1 MVSSENLVLATDL
14 QDSAQ
19 QLLQEK
25 AVAMYS
31 HLPNVLLFTFIA
43 TSALALYFQGAAG
56 QMQLFLW
63 WGCMQ
68 MVSLLRLVSLCYWL
82 RLRRL
87 QLSAPIF
94 MVMIRWFSF
103 GSLASGV
110 IWAAFS
116 VMYFYESSSSQ
127 RLVIALVMST
137 VAAGSITVLALM
149 PWVNR
154 LFIAL
159 LIVPLLA
166 MFATTGAVNDLV
178 IAGLGL
184 ALFIGLTGFA
194 RVSRDSALKLFVSAR
209 DSDRKIANAIAQRDE
224 LLLTK
229 DDLEERLAQQIETL
243 EFEVALKERYAE
255 ELARRASTDALTG
268 LLNRSTFEQSFH
280 QMIELARPR
289 NAFVGLLVIEVL
301 RFDVVELQGAS
312 IAEQV
317 LLTLTDRLRSFIAPG
332 SLVARWGDAEF
343 ALTILSRE
351 HLFLH
356 EGSLLRTV
364 LQQPVDTNAG
374 AVAVDVMLG
383 ASVFPG
389 SAQDAELLLY
399 QASVAKHSLRQ
410 QGIGGIKLFD
420 TSLDAGVKERQ
431 HLRQALVVAL
441 EAGDLAL
448 VFQPIEPC
456 GDSQP
461 RKLEALLRWD
471 DSELG
476 AVSPALFVPVAE
488 ECGLI
493 VPIGRWVLDTACQ
506 MASQWPVGSI
516 VCVNVSVHQ
525 ILAGDLLGDVSAA
538 LAKSGL
544 PVNQLEIEITE
555 SVFSHDLDYVCA
567 VLEQLRALGVALAI
581 DDFGTGYSS
590 LAYLRRLPIDTIKID
605 RSFIQDIDQNAHK
618 LLQAIVSMAR
628 DLGLRVVVEGI
639 ETEQQQDLLVA
650 MGVDY
655 LQGYL
660 ISRPLADA
668 DVAGWLIA
676 DETSC
681 VSTH

>member
-1 MVSSENLVLATDL
+1 MLSSENLVPATDL
-14 QDSAQ
+14 RDIGQ
-19 QLLQEK
+19 QLLVEK

-31 HLPNVLLFTFIA
+31 QLPNVLLFTFIA

-56 QMQLFLW
+56 QMQLLLW
-63 WGCMQ
+63 WGGMQ
-68 MVSLLRLVSLCYWL
+68 LINLLRLANLCCWL
-82 RLRRL
+82 KARRH
-87 QLSAPIF
+87 APLAPAF
-94 MVMIRWFSF
+94 ASRMIRWFSV
-103 GSLASGV
+103 GSLTSGAV
-110 IWAAFS
+110 WALFS
-116 VMYFYESSSSQ
+116 VLHFYDASSSQ

-137 VAAGSITVLALM
+137 VAAGSVTVLALV
-149 PWVNR
+149 PWVSR
-154 LFIAL
+154 LFIAF

-166 MFATTGAVNDLV
+166 MFATTGAANDLV
-178 IAGLGL
+178 TACLGL
-184 ALFIGLTGFA
+184 ALFFGLTGFS
-194 RVSRDSALKLFVSAR
+194 RVSRESALKLFVSAH

-224 LLLTK
+224 LLLDK
-229 DDLEERLAQQIETL
+229 GELEERLAQQIETL

-268 LLNRSTFEQSFH
+268 LLNRSAFEQSFH
-280 QMIELARPR
+280 QMIASARVR
-289 NAFVGLLVIEVL
+289 DGFVGLLVVEVL
-301 RFDVVELQGAS
+301 RFDVVELHGAS

-317 LLTLTDRLRSFIAPG
+317 LLGLTDRLRSFIAPG

-343 ALTILSRE
+343 ALAMSSRE
-351 HLFLH
+351 HLFLR
-356 EGSLLRTV
+356 EASLLRTV
-364 LQQPVDTNAG
+364 LQQPVDTSAG

-383 ASVFPG
+383 ASAYPV

-420 TSLDAGVKERQ
+420 ASLEARVKERQ
-431 HLRQALVVAL
+431 YLRQALVIAL
-441 EAGDLAL
+441 ETDNLAL

-456 GDSQP
+456 GEAAP

-471 DSELG
+471 DPELG
-476 AVSPALFVPVAE
+476 AVSPTLFVPVAE

-506 MASQWPVGSI
+506 IASRWPAGTV

-544 PVNQLEIEITE
+544 PVTQLEIEITE
-555 SVFSHDLDYVCA
+555 SVFSHDLDYVCS
-567 VLEQLRALGVALAI
+567 VLEELRTLGVSLAI

-590 LAYLRRLPIDTIKID
+590 LAYLRRLPVDTIKID

-618 LLQAIVSMAR
+618 LLQGIVSMAR
-628 DLGLRVVVEGI
+628 DLGFHVVVEGV
-639 ETEQQQDLLVA
+639 ETDEQQNLLVA

-660 ISRPLADA
+660 ISRPMAGVDVVPWLAA
-668 DVAGWLIA
+668 HPSLQPN
-676 DETSC
+676 
-681 VSTH
+681 